1 MYLAAKSARTDA
13 PRRAISAAIAACA
26 LIAVLASCG
35 GSDSGSALLDTDAAP
50 ATAEPGSLAV
60 PIVTVAPLAAEGTDQ
75 AATDPATGAPAASDA
90 GSDAAQAEVDA
101 RIGVPPPI
109 SLQGE
114 SALGKYPE
122 RVYVPNTLSNTVHV
136 IDPFSYEIIATY
148 PTDAIPHHVTPS
160 WDLTELYVL
169 NTGGNSLLVMDPA
182 TGTPKETIPVID
194 PYNLYFTPDGE
205 NAIVVAE
212 RLRRLDIADPD
223 TWEVHTQVSVP
234 WPGVDHMAFAR
245 DGSYLVTSTEFS
257 GRIVKVDT
265 RTWEVVGE
273 PLSVGGEPIDVV
285 RLPKS
290 NIMLVANQGIDHGGV
305 HVVDPDSWEVID
317 WIETGLGAHGIM
329 LTHDQERL
337 FVSNRGRATGTG
349 SITVLDAKTLQLLD
363 TWRLPGSASPDM
375 GQLNPDGSE
384 FWIAGRYDN
393 EVYVISTTDGS
404 LVARIPTDA
413 GPHGLTYFPSSP
425 MPHSVGHNGVYMI
438 D

>member
-1 MYLAAKSARTDA
+1 MLLRKNDGSARRSPWLA
-13 PRRAISAAIAACA
+13 LPVVVGLAMGAC
-26 LIAVLASCG
+26 S
-35 GSDSGSALLDTDAAP
+35 SSGESVLLDAQSTA
-50 ATAEPGSLAV
+50 ATAETAETGNVQPSAIAV
-60 PIVTVAPLAAEGTDQ
+60 ATASPAAI
-75 AATDPATGAPAASDA
+75 DPATSIPAADTTADPAAGPQATATALDA
-90 GSDAAQAEVDA
+90 KFGS
-101 RIGVPPPI
+101 PPAI

-122 RVYVPNTLSNTVHV
+122 LVYVPNTLSNSVHV
-136 IDPFSYEIIATY
+136 IDPFKYEIIATY

-182 TGTPKETIPVID
+182 TGQPKETIPVID

-205 NAIVVAE
+205 NAIIVAE

-234 WPGVDHMAFAR
+234 WPGVDHLAFSR

-265 RTWEVVGE
+265 QSWEVVGE
-273 PLSVGGEPIDVV
+273 PLAVGGEPIDVV
-285 RLPKS
+285 RLPRS
-290 NIMLVANQGIDHGGV
+290 NTMLVANQGIEHGGI
-305 HVVDPDSWEVID
+305 HVVDGDTWEVID
-317 WIETGLGAHGIM
+317 WIPTGLGTHGIM
-329 LTHDQERL
+329 LTHDQTRL
-337 FVSNRGRATGTG
+337 YVSNRGRATGTG
-349 SITVLDAKTLQLLD
+349 SITVLDAETLEITD
-363 TWRLPGSASPDM
+363 TWTLPGSASPDM

-393 EVYVISTTDGS
+393 EVYVIDTTDGS
-404 LVARIPTDA
+404 LIARIPTDA